1 MKQQSFKNK
10 TKNENR
16 IKSDKCS
23 VFGKCGACQLLNMP
37 YNEQLQKKKN
47 EVEKLLKPFCKV
59 EEIIG
64 MENPMHYRNKVLA
77 SFSCDRKGVPISG
90 MYEENSHRVVPTDS
104 CFLNDELADKIIVSI
119 RGLLKSFKIKI
130 YNEDT
135 GYGLLRH
142 VLVRVGKTSGQI
154 MVVLVLASP
163 ILPGKN
169 NFVKA
174 LRNLHP
180 EITSMVINV
189 NPRHSSA
196 VLGEKEIVIY
206 GPGFIEDK
214 LQDKV
219 FRISPKSFYQ
229 INPVQTEKLY
239 ATAIEFAGLTGKE
252 TVLDAYSG
260 TGTIGICASDKA
272 KKVICVE
279 LNKDAVKDA
288 IVNAKRN
295 KVTNVEMYN
304 QDAGEFMLKQA
315 TNNVKMDVV
324 FMDPPRSGSDEKF
337 LSSLCKHA
345 PKRVVYIS
353 CNPETL
359 ARDLKYLTKNGYKT
373 EKAIACDMFPFTSHI
388 ETVCLLGNRNAKP
401 DTCVKLS
408 VDTEELQRVKNGE
421 KFNTLNL

>member
-1 MKQQSFKNK
+1 MKTS
-10 TKNENR
+10 
-16 IKSDKCS
+16 KCD
-23 VFGKCGACQLLNMP
+23 VFGKCGACQLLNLS
-37 YNEQLQKKKN
+37 YEEQLHKKK
-47 EVEKLLKPFCKV
+47 EKVTKLLKPYCKV
-59 EEIIG
+59 EKIIG
-64 MENPMHYRNKVLA
+64 MDEPWHYRNKVLA
-77 SFSCDRKGVPISG
+77 TFSCDRKGTPVSG
-90 MYEENSHRVVPTDS
+90 LYEENSHRVVPMDS
-104 CFLNDELADKIIVSI
+104 CLLNDEKADKIIVSV
-119 RGLLKSFKIKI
+119 RGLLKSFKIKT

-142 VLVRVGKTSGQI
+142 VLVRVGKNSGQI

-174 LRNLHP
+174 LRKLHP

-196 VLGEKEIVIY
+196 VLGDKEIVIY
-206 GPGFIEDK
+206 GPGFIEDT

-239 ATAIEFAGLTGKE
+239 STAIELAGLTGKE

-279 LNKDAVKDA
+279 LNKDAVKDS

-295 KVTNVEMYN
+295 NIANIEMYH
-304 QDAGEFMLKQA
+304 QDAGEFMLEQA
-315 TNNVKMDVV
+315 AANIKMDVV

-337 LSSLCKHA
+337 LKSLCKHA
-345 PKRVVYIS
+345 PKKIVYIS

-359 ARDLKYLTKNGYKT
+359 ARDLKYLTKEGYAAK
-373 EKAIACDMFPFTSHI
+373 KCVAVDMFPHTGHV
-388 ETVCLLGNRNAKP
+388 ETVVLLSK
-401 DTCVKLS
+401 KL
-408 VDTEELQRVKNGE
+408 
-421 KFNTLNL
+421 

>member
-1 MKQQSFKNK
+1 MQKRRK
-10 TKNENR
+10 TEIN
-16 IKSDKCS
+16 KSDKCK
-23 VFGKCGACQLLNMP
+23 VFGKCGACQLLNMS
-37 YNEQLQKKKN
+37 YEAQLQKKKE
-47 EVEKLLKPFCKV
+47 EVNKLLKPFCKV
-59 EEIIG
+59 ESIIG
-64 MENPMHYRNKVLA
+64 MENPIHYRNKVLA
-77 SFSCDRKGVPISG
+77 TFSCDRKGMPISG

-104 CFLNDELADKIIVSI
+104 CLLNDERADKIIVSI
-119 RGLLKSFKIKI
+119 RGLLKSFKIKT

-142 VLVRVGKTSGQI
+142 VLVRVGKNSGQI

-180 EITSMVINV
+180 EITTMVINV

-196 VLGEKEIVIY
+196 VLGDKEIVIY
-206 GPGFIEDK
+206 GPGYIEDT
-214 LQDKV
+214 LQEKV

-239 ATAIEFAGLTGKE
+239 RTAIEFADLTGKE

-272 KKVICVE
+272 QKVICVE

-295 KVTNVEMYN
+295 NVTNIEMYN

-315 TNNVKMDVV
+315 EANIKMDVV

-337 LSSLCKHA
+337 LRSLCKHA
-345 PKRVVYIS
+345 PKKVVYIS

-359 ARDLKYLTKNGYKT
+359 ARDLKFLTKNGYKAR
-373 EKAIACDMFPFTSHI
+373 KAVACDMFSHTNHCECI
-388 ETVCLLGNRNAKP
+388 VLLSK
-401 DTCVKLS
+401 K
-408 VDTEELQRVKNGE
+408 E
-421 KFNTLNL
+421 K

>member
-37 YNEQLQKKKN
+37 YNEQLQKKKQ

-59 EEIIG
+59 EKIIG

-77 SFSCDRKGVPISG
+77 SFSCDRKGMPISG

-104 CFLNDELADKIIVSI
+104 CLLNDELADKIIVSI
-119 RGLLKSFKIKI
+119 RGLLKSFKIKT

-180 EITSMVINV
+180 EITSMIINV

-206 GPGFIEDK
+206 GPGFIEDT

-272 KKVICVE
+272 KKVIGVE
-279 LNKDAVKDA
+279 LNKDAVRDA
-288 IVNAKRN
+288 IVNTKRN
-295 KVTNVEMYN
+295 KITNVEMYN

-359 ARDLKYLTKNGYKT
+359 ARDLKYLTKHGYEAKR
-373 EKAIACDMFPFTSHI
+373 AVACDMFSFTNHI
-388 ETVCLLGNRNAKP
+388 ECVVLL
-401 DTCVKLS
+401 
-408 VDTEELQRVKNGE
+408 VKN
-421 KFNTLNL
+421 K

>member
-1 MKQQSFKNK
+1 M
-10 TKNENR
+10 
-16 IKSDKCS
+16 
-23 VFGKCGACQLLNMP
+23 LNVP
-37 YNEQLQKKKN
+37 YEEQLKKKKA
-47 EVEKLLKPFCKV
+47 EVEKLLKPYCKV
-59 EEIIG
+59 EKIIG
-64 MENPMHYRNKVLA
+64 MENPVHYRNKVLA
-77 SFSCDRKGVPISG
+77 TFACDRRGVPVSG
-90 MYEENSHRVVPTDS
+90 MYEEKSHRVVPMDS
-104 CFLNDELADKIIVSI
+104 CLLNDERADKIIVSI
-119 RGLLKSFKIKI
+119 RGLLKSFKIKT

-142 VLVRVGKTSGQI
+142 VLVRVGKNSGQI

-174 LRNLHP
+174 LRELHP

-196 VLGEKEIVIY
+196 VLGDKEIVIY
-206 GPGFIEDK
+206 GPGYIEDK
-214 LQDKV
+214 LMDKV

-239 ATAIEFAGLTGKE
+239 GTAIEFAGLTGKE

-260 TGTIGICASDKA
+260 TGTIGICAGNNA

-279 LNKDAVKDA
+279 LNKDAVRDA

-295 KVTNVEMYN
+295 KVTNIEIYN

-315 TNNVKMDVV
+315 EANVKMDVV

-337 LSSLCKHA
+337 LRSLCKHA
-345 PKRVVYIS
+345 PKKVVYIS

-359 ARDLKYLTKNGYKT
+359 ARDLKFLTKNGYKAK
-373 EKAIACDMFPFTSHI
+373 KAVACDMFPVTSHV
-388 ETVCLLGNRNAKP
+388 EVCCLLS
-401 DTCVKLS
+401 L
-408 VDTEELQRVKNGE
+408 
-421 KFNTLNL
+421 

>member
-1 MKQQSFKNK
+1 MQKDKQ
-10 TKNENR
+10 
-16 IKSDKCS
+16 IKSDKCKL
-23 VFGKCGACQLLNMP
+23 FEKCGGCQLLNIA
-37 YNEQLQKKKN
+37 YEEQLKKKKAD
-47 EVEKLLKPFCKV
+47 VEKLLKPFCKV
-59 EEIIG
+59 EKIIG
-64 MENPMHYRNKVLA
+64 METPAHYRNKVLA
-77 SFSCDRKGVPISG
+77 TFSCDRKGVPVSG
-90 MYEENSHRVVPTDS
+90 MYEEKTHRVVPMDS
-104 CFLNDELADKIIVSI
+104 CLLNDERADKIIVSI
-119 RGLLKSFKIKI
+119 RGLLKSFKIRP

-142 VLVRVGKTSGQI
+142 VLVRVGKSSGQI

-174 LRNLHP
+174 LRQLHP

-206 GPGFIEDK
+206 GPGYIEDK
-214 LQDKV
+214 LMDKV

-229 INPVQTEKLY
+229 INPIQTEKLY
-239 ATAIEFAGLTGKE
+239 STAIEFAGLTGKE

-260 TGTIGICASDKA
+260 TGTIGICAADKA

-279 LNKDAVKDA
+279 LNKDAVRDA

-295 KVTNVEMYN
+295 KVTNTSMYN

-315 TNNVKMDVV
+315 EANIKMDVV

-337 LSSLCKHA
+337 LKSLCKHA
-345 PKRVVYIS
+345 PKKVVYIS
-353 CNPETL
+353 CNPET
-359 ARDLKYLTKNGYKT
+359 
-373 EKAIACDMFPFTSHI
+373 FFTYFAYRMCSTI
-388 ETVCLLGNRNAKP
+388 RVIDIKVYNRYDKKQQKRNWK
-401 DTCVKLS
+401 
-408 VDTEELQRVKNGE
+408 
-421 KFNTLNL
+421 

>member
-1 MKQQSFKNK
+1 MKQQNFKNK
-10 TKNENR
+10 IKNENR
-16 IKSDKCS
+16 VKSDKCT
-23 VFGKCGACQLLNMP
+23 VFGKCGACQLLNVP
-37 YNEQLQKKKN
+37 YEEQLQKKKI

-59 EEIIG
+59 EKIIG
-64 MENPMHYRNKVLA
+64 MENPVHYRNKVLA
-77 SFSCDRKGVPISG
+77 TFSCDRKGMPISG

-104 CFLNDELADKIIVSI
+104 CLLNDELADKIIVSI
-119 RGLLKSFKIKI
+119 RGLLKSFKIKT

-142 VLVRVGKTSGQI
+142 VLVRVGKTTGQI

-196 VLGEKEIVIY
+196 VLGDKEVVIY

-239 ATAIEFAGLTGKE
+239 ATAIEFAKLTGKE

-260 TGTIGICASDKA
+260 TGTIGICASDNA
-272 KKVICVE
+272 KKVISVE
-279 LNKDAVKDA
+279 LNKDAVRDA

-304 QDAGEFMLKQA
+304 QDAGEFMLKMA
-315 TNNVKMDVV
+315 SNDVKMDVV

-337 LSSLCKHA
+337 LKSLCHHA
-345 PKRVVYIS
+345 PKRVVYVS

-359 ARDLKYLTKNGYKT
+359 ARDLKYLTKNGYRA
-373 EKAIACDMFPFTSHI
+373 EKAIACDMFPFTWHT
-388 ETVCLLGNRNAKP
+388 E
-401 DTCVKLS
+401 CVVAL
-408 VDTEELQRVKNGE
+408 E
-421 KFNTLNL
+421 KK

>member
-1 MKQQSFKNK
+1 MQKDKFKKSNK
-10 TKNENR
+10 SKTE
-16 IKSDKCS
+16 ITKSDKCK
-23 VFGKCGACQLLNMP
+23 VFGKCGGCQLLNMT
-37 YNEQLQKKKN
+37 YEEQLKKKKD
-47 EVEKLLKPFCKV
+47 EVTKLLKPFCNV
-59 EEIIG
+59 EKIIG
-64 MENPMHYRNKVLA
+64 MDSPVHYRNKVLA
-77 SFSCDRKGVPISG
+77 TFSCDRKGMPISG

-104 CFLNDELADKIIVSI
+104 CLLNDEKADKIIVSI
-119 RGLLKSFKIKI
+119 RGLLKSFKIKT

-142 VLVRVGKTSGQI
+142 VLVRVGKNSGQI

-196 VLGEKEIVIY
+196 VLGDKEIVIY
-206 GPGFIEDK
+206 GPGYIEDT
-214 LQDKV
+214 LQEKI

-239 ATAIEFAGLTGKE
+239 STAIEFASLTGKE

-295 KVTNVEMYN
+295 KVSNIEMFN

-315 TNNVKMDVV
+315 EANIKMDVV

-337 LSSLCKHA
+337 LRSLCKHA

-359 ARDLKYLTKNGYKT
+359 ARDLKFLTKNGYKA
-373 EKAIACDMFPFTSHI
+373 EKAVACDMFPTTNH
-388 ETVCLLGNRNAKP
+388 
-401 DTCVKLS
+401 
-408 VDTEELQRVKNGE
+408 TEVVVSLK
-421 KFNTLNL
+421 K

>member
-1 MKQQSFKNK
+1 MQKRSKIEK
-10 TKNENR
+10 V
-16 IKSDKCS
+16 KSDKCK
-23 VFGKCGACQLLNMP
+23 VFGKCGGCQLLNMS
-37 YNEQLQKKKN
+37 YEEQLKKKKD
-47 EVEKLLKPFCKV
+47 EVTKLLKPYCTV
-59 EEIIG
+59 EKIIG
-64 MENPMHYRNKVLA
+64 MENPLHYRNKVLA
-77 SFSCDRKGVPISG
+77 TFSCDRKGMPISG

-104 CFLNDELADKIIVSI
+104 CLLNDEKADKIIVSI
-119 RGLLKSFKIKI
+119 RGLLKSFKIKT

-142 VLVRVGKTSGQI
+142 VLVRVGKNSGQI

-196 VLGEKEIVIY
+196 VLGDKEIVIY
-206 GPGFIEDK
+206 GPGYIEDT
-214 LQDKV
+214 LQGKT

-239 ATAIEFAGLTGKE
+239 STAIEFADLTGKE
-252 TVLDAYSG
+252 TILDAYSG

-295 KVTNVEMYN
+295 NVSNIEMFN

-315 TNNVKMDVV
+315 EANIKMDVV

-337 LSSLCKHA
+337 LRSLCKHA
-345 PKRVVYIS
+345 PKKVVYIS

-359 ARDLKYLTKNGYKT
+359 ARDLKFLTKNGYKA
-373 EKAIACDMFPFTSHI
+373 EKAVACDMFPTTNHT
-388 ETVCLLGNRNAKP
+388 EMVVCL
-401 DTCVKLS
+401 
-408 VDTEELQRVKNGE
+408 KNKKGDNYE
-421 KFNTLNL
+421 KY

>member
-1 MKQQSFKNK
+1 MQKRSKIEK
-10 TKNENR
+10 V
-16 IKSDKCS
+16 KSDKCK
-23 VFGKCGACQLLNMP
+23 VFGKCGGCQLLNMS
-37 YNEQLQKKKN
+37 YEEQLKKKKD
-47 EVEKLLKPFCKV
+47 EVTKLLKPYCTV
-59 EEIIG
+59 EKIIG
-64 MENPMHYRNKVLA
+64 MENPVHYRNKVLA
-77 SFSCDRKGVPISG
+77 TFSCDRKGMPISG

-104 CFLNDELADKIIVSI
+104 CLLNDEKADKIIVSV
-119 RGLLKSFKIKI
+119 RGLLKSFKIKT

-142 VLVRVGKTSGQI
+142 VLVRVGKNSGQI

-196 VLGEKEIVIY
+196 VLGDKEIVIY
-206 GPGFIEDK
+206 GPGYIEDI
-214 LQDKV
+214 LQEKT

-239 ATAIEFAGLTGKE
+239 SKAIEFAGLTGKE

-295 KVTNVEMYN
+295 NVSNIEMFN

-315 TNNVKMDVV
+315 EANIKMDVV

-337 LSSLCKHA
+337 LRSLCKHA
-345 PKRVVYIS
+345 PKKVVYIS

-359 ARDLKYLTKNGYKT
+359 ARDLKFLTKNGYKA
-373 EKAIACDMFPFTSHI
+373 EKAVACDMFPTTNHC
-388 ETVCLLGNRNAKP
+388 ECV
-401 DTCVKLS
+401 VKLS
-408 VDTEELQRVKNGE
+408 K
-421 KFNTLNL
+421 K